1 MRTIQT
7 KKHKIGTY
15 ETKKKSLS
23 VSDSKR
29 SVSDDGI
36 HSQAYFYKEMQKI
49 FTDKKDSKRVLIKK
63 RFSQIKEI
71 QKSFHKEEDI
81 ITDKKDSKKFS
92 WKKRFSQTKRFS

>member
-1 MRTIQT
+1 
-7 KKHKIGTY
+7 
-15 ETKKKSLS
+15 
-23 VSDSKR
+23 
-29 SVSDDGI
+29 
-36 HSQAYFYKEMQKI
+36 MQKI

>member
-1 MRTIQT
+1 M
-7 KKHKIGTY
+7 
-15 ETKKKSLS
+15 
-23 VSDSKR
+23 
-29 SVSDDGI
+29 
-36 HSQAYFYKEMQKI
+36 

-63 RFSQIKEI
+63 RFSQIKET